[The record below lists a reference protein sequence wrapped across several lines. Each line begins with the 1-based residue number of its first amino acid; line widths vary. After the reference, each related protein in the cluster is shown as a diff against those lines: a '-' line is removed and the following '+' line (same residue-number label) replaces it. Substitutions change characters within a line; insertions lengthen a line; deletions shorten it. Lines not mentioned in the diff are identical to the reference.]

1 MRTSIG
7 RTAALIAGTA
17 ALALGAGCGGD
28 DGDSGSGGD
37 DAADIE
43 AVVTKA
49 ITTLDVEEKC
59 VETVTTGF
67 VSTVYGSLAQC
78 KKAEAPE
85 PDDDPPPT
93 GAAVSGVKVDG
104 DKATATVATKGGDA
118 DGASGTIS
126 FAKEDGDWKVSDLG
140 VDYLRSQLVKGLEQG
155 EFDESDGPLA
165 DPAARECVS
174 KGLSALDDTA
184 FKKLAYSAIA
194 DAEPDAEFVRVI
206 TECASGT
213 GTDAGDDTGG
223 EADTEA
229 DAGDEDISL
238 LRKQFE
244 SGIRQSALKDDATPE
259 QIDCVLKK
267 LRTEISEDDIVAA
280 VGQDKAVTDE
290 LTQKTAKAIQGCG

>member
-1 MRTSIG
+1 MP
-7 RTAALIAGTA
+7 AL
-17 ALALGAGCGGD
+17 
-28 DGDSGSGGD
+28 
-37 DAADIE
+37 
-43 AVVTKA
+43 
-49 ITTLDVEEKC
+49 
-59 VETVTTGF
+59 
-67 VSTVYGSLAQC
+67 
-78 KKAEAPE
+78 
-85 PDDDPPPT
+85 
-93 GAAVSGVKVDG
+93 
-104 DKATATVATKGGDA
+104 
-118 DGASGTIS
+118 
-126 FAKEDGDWKVSDLG
+126 
-140 VDYLRSQLVKGLEQG
+140 G